1 MVFIIVTNSTSLG
14 PSFFRHIYTIFVW
27 QTGGLVYRWNE
38 YLQEINCQVHV
49 MNHGQ
54 EDLQPI
60 RCLFLS
66 EHTFLVT
73 NLITSYI
80 FLDVSWRLSRDRNSN
95 YMSDEILIRC
105 LKKGG
110 DITPCYIFIEHSKQR
125 YTYPTF
131 DEWSKH
137 KETIIVNNYNI
148 SSIMAEQI
156 SACQPFI
163 FPWLAMSPQQLSTK
177 RGIFCILLITMYV
190 LLSITI
196 LSEIAFW
203 WCPTKNKGYQ

>member
-1 MVFIIVTNSTSLG
+1 
-14 PSFFRHIYTIFVW
+14 
-27 QTGGLVYRWNE
+27 
-38 YLQEINCQVHV
+38 

-177 RGIFCILLITMYV
+177 QCSLLHSPNNSHV

-196 LSEIAFW
+196 LSEIALL
-203 WCPTKNKGYQ
+203 WCSTEKVCCFKSIMMSILEQNNIDIKMLSITLSLSPIAN